1 MTKKR
6 MGEIALMRVTGPTTS
21 EISGAW
27 KLEIA
32 LHGVFQRLECA
43 CSFRTMDE
51 SDETQ
56 PLDADFYMAALWDA
70 ARPPLIEVPGYEIL
84 GEISRGGVGAVYH
97 ARQLRPQREVAVK
110 VLLPQFTE
118 IPEMLARFQLEARAM
133 AALDHP
139 GILPVYEVGEADGM
153 PFFSMKLADGG
164 TLAERLLRG
173 NMPPKDAAAWM
184 IHLARAVHHAHQH
197 GVLHRDLKPGN
208 FLFMEDGRAC
218 VSDFGLAKLSIPDH
232 RPLTRTESF
241 FGTPHYMPP
250 EVATGSVAQSNVAGD
265 LYSMGAVFYECLTG
279 RKPHPPCENVA
290 ALLRAIADDPITPPI
305 SLRPE
310 IPLNLSVICM
320 KALERNPRDRYA
332 TLEDFVSDI
341 ERWTEGVLETA
352 WRWARRH
359 PLPASLAAALVLV
372 SLIGGALLASSHSQR
387 GAALAEA
394 RQKLHRSLIEQ
405 ARSESLLGKPGHRER
420 TLALL
425 TQAAAISKS
434 PEIRDEAVALFA
446 RADLSPV
453 PHFHPAP
460 APPED
465 PISEDPVVIWKPAPG
480 GRSFLAWHESGTVRW
495 WQDGHRIGDW
505 EPVEGREIAAA
516 FDHLD
521 DEVMLAETSRGLLS
535 VAADGK
541 ETIWLPSSSEPVTR
555 FLSVAPGGNRIALA
569 RVDGLRVMQRGSTG
583 KSWHHGAAPARCA
596 AAWSGDGSRVAAAL
610 GDQRQVLVLSA
621 ESGALASTIPTGGMP
636 KHLAL
641 DPAGGLLAVASDD
654 GMLTVFDAADGSV
667 WSSLPHASDG
677 LAFGANGE
685 SLRSMGKD
693 GRLSEWKLALPVA
706 FKTWSEIPRFRMDG
720 QVSDLKI
727 SSDGKWLLT
736 VSAGCA
742 ALWSVAEARQ
752 TGIIGLES
760 QRVDDRASAWWL
772 GNSEILIQVP
782 GGLERVAVDAE
793 GQPGERRQVKRV
805 PGATVLDVQQNGDWL
820 VAIWDELGNRV
831 FELWPSGNPGQAT
844 VLQHPPPVPD
854 DPATKILDEETIEHI
869 GTTGLPLKLTA
880 PNRPGIVTACRTRDG
895 GRLIAV
901 TKTHRVI
908 SWDLEKLRNTLDSAG
923 F

>member
-1 MTKKR
+1 
-6 MGEIALMRVTGPTTS
+6 
-21 EISGAW
+21 
-27 KLEIA
+27 
-32 LHGVFQRLECA
+32 
-43 CSFRTMDE
+43 MDE
-51 SDETQ
+51 ADDDKTIA
-56 PLDADFYMAALWDA
+56 ADFYMAALWDA
-70 ARPPLIEVPGYEIL
+70 ARPPMIGVPGYEIL
-84 GEISRGGVGAVYH
+84 SEISRGGMGAVYH

-110 VLLPQFTE
+110 VLLPEFAE
-118 IPEMLARFQLEARAM
+118 VPEMLARFQLEARAM

-139 GILPVYEVGEADGM
+139 GILPVYEVGEAEGM
-153 PFFSMKLADGG
+153 PYFTMKLADGG
-164 TLAERLLRG
+164 TLSDRVLAG
-173 NMPPKDAAAWM
+173 GMPPKEAAALM

-250 EVATGSVAQSNVAGD
+250 EVATGSAAQSTVAGD

-279 RKPHPPCENVA
+279 RKPHPSCENVA
-290 ALLRAIADDPITPPI
+290 ALLRAIADEPITPPVA
-305 SLRPE
+305 LRPE
-310 IPLNLSVICM
+310 IPRDLSVICM
-320 KALERNPRDRYA
+320 KALEKNPRDRYA
-332 TLEDFVSDI
+332 TLEDFAADI
-341 ERWTEGVLETA
+341 ERWAEGRSIMARPAGMGEVM

-359 PLPASLAAALVLV
+359 PLPAGLAAALVLV
-372 SLIGGALLASSHSQR
+372 SLIGGALLASSNSQR
-387 GAALAEA
+387 GEALAEA
-394 RQKLHRSLIEQ
+394 RQKLHRSLIDQ
-405 ARSESLLGKPGHRER
+405 ARSERLLGKPGHRQR

-453 PHFHPAP
+453 PHFQPAP

-465 PISEDPVVIWKPAPG
+465 PISDDPAVIWKPSPNG
-480 GRSFLAWHESGTVRW
+480 KSFLAWHGSGTVRRW
-495 WQDGHRIGDW
+495 RDGQRLGDW

-516 FDHLD
+516 FDQVGGEL
-521 DEVMLAETSRGLLS
+521 MLAETSRGLLS
-535 VAADGK
+535 VTADGK
-541 ETIWLPSSSEPVTR
+541 ETVWSPPGSEPVTR

-569 RVDGLRVMQRGSTG
+569 RVDGLRVMQRGSAG

-610 GDQRQVLVLSA
+610 GDQRQVLILSA
-621 ESGALASTIPTGGMP
+621 ENGALAATIPTGGMP

-641 DPAGGLLAVASDD
+641 DHTGGLLAVASDD

-667 WSSLPHASDG
+667 WSSLPHDSDG
-677 LAFGANGE
+677 LAFGTDGG
-685 SLRSMGKD
+685 SLRSIGKD
-693 GRLSEWKLALPVA
+693 GRLCEWKLALPVA
-706 FKTWSEIPRFRMDG
+706 FKSWSEIPRVRMDG

-727 SSDGKWLLT
+727 SPDGKWLLT

-742 ALWSVAEARQ
+742 ALWSVEEARQ
-752 TGIIGLES
+752 TGIIELES

-782 GGLERVAVDAE
+782 GGLERDAVDAE
-793 GQPGERRQVKRV
+793 GRPGERRQVKRV
-805 PGATVLDVQQNGDWL
+805 PGATVLDVRQNGDWL
-820 VAIWDELGNRV
+820 VAVMDDLGDRV
-831 FELWPSGNPGQAT
+831 FELWPSGNPEQAA
-844 VLQHPPPVPD
+844 VLESPPPMPD
-854 DPATKILDEETIEHI
+854 DPTTEILDGETIIHTD
-869 GTTGLPLKLTA
+869 TTGFPLKLTA
-880 PNRPGIVTACRTRDG
+880 PNSPGIVAACLSRDG
-895 GRLIAV
+895 RCLIAV

-908 SWDLEKLRNTLDSAG
+908 SWDLESLRKALDAAG